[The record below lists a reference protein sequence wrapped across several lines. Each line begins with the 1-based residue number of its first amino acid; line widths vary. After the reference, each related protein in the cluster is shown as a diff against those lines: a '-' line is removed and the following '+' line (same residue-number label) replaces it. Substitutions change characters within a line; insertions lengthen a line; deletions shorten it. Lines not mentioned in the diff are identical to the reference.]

1 MNGKTLL
8 GVAAAAAVVG
18 LAGCAAPGGYGGG
31 YNGGYGGGYNAP
43 PPQGG
48 YQQPGYPQQG
58 YQQPGYQQP
67 GAATYQAP
75 AGSVFYG
82 RVESIEPVATQQ
94 GGSSGLLGTVIG
106 GVAGGLL
113 GHQIGGGTGNTV
125 ATIGGAVLGGVAGNQ
140 VEKRVNGP
148 ETVYRVNVRLDDG
161 RLATVTQRNVSNLRV
176 GARAQVAND
185 MATPY

>member
-8 GVAAAAAVVG
+8 GVAAAAAVAG

-43 PPQGG
+43 PPQA
-48 YQQPGYPQQG
+48 G
-58 YQQPGYQQP
+58 YQQPGYQQGYPQP
-67 GAATYQAP
+67 GYQQPGPATYQAP

-82 RVESIEPVATQQ
+82 RVESIEPVTTQQ

-106 GVAGGLL
+106 GLAGGLL

-140 VEKRVNGP
+140 VERRVDGP

-161 RLATVTQRNVSNLRV
+161 RLATVTQRNVGNLRV

>member
-48 YQQPGYPQQG
+48 YQQPG
-58 YQQPGYQQP
+58 
-67 GAATYQAP
+67 ATTYQAP

-125 ATIGGAVLGGVAGNQ
+125 ATIGGAVLCGVAGNQ
-140 VEKRVNGP
+140 VEKRVSGP